1 MYQVNRMYQV
11 NMDENVEDVLR
22 MLLEQTRLMRNEI
35 RRLREELNRRGRC
48 VSFSPE
54 IIVR

>member
-1 MYQVNRMYQV
+1 MYQV
-11 NMDENVEDVLR
+11 NMNENVEDVLR

-35 RRLREELNRRGRC
+35 LRLREELNRRGRS

>member
-1 MYQVNRMYQV
+1 MYQV
-11 NMDENVEDVLR
+11 NMNENVEDVLR

-35 RRLREELNRRGRC
+35 LRLREELNSRGRC

>member
-1 MYQVNRMYQV
+1 MYQV
-11 NMDENVEDVLR
+11 NMNENVEDVLR

>member
-1 MYQVNRMYQV
+1 ME
-11 NMDENVEDVLR
+11 ENVENLLR
-22 MLLEQTRLMRNEI
+22 VLLEQTRLMRDEIRRLRDEI

-48 VSFSPE
+48 VSFCPE

>member
-1 MYQVNRMYQV
+1 MIYQV
-11 NMDENVEDVLR
+11 NMEENVENLLR
-22 MLLEQTRLMRNEI
+22 VLLEQTRLMRDEI